1 MDFLKELLNMKLL
14 WFLAG
19 LILFIAEFINPG
31 VILIFFGIGAWLVCA
46 IIFFIDL
53 SLNVQLIIFLLASV
67 LTLVFLRKLFKRYI
81 YRVEAGAAGTDEL
94 LDEFINHKA
103 TAETDISPSKT
114 GKVSF
119 RGTTWE
125 AEADLDIPK
134 GSTVWIVGK
143 DSITLKVIPWT
154 D

>member
-31 VILIFFGIGAWLVCA
+31 VILVFFGVGAWLVCA

-53 SLNVQLIIFLLASV
+53 SINVQLFIFLLASV
-67 LTLVFLRKLFKRYI
+67 ISLVFLRKFFKRYI
-81 YRVEAGAAGTDEL
+81 YRVEAGSEGTDEL

-103 TAETDISPSKT
+103 TVETDITPSKR

-125 AEADLDIPK
+125 AEADLDIEK